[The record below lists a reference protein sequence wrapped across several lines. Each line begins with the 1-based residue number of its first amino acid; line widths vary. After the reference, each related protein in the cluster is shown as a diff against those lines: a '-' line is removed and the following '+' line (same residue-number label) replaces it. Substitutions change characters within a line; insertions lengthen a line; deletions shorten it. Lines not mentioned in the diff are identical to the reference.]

1 MTALDLPFTARTF
14 PGAVT
19 QIAGMEW
26 LPVCAC
32 PELTGKWPRGLSCCL
47 RERVGLSRVALK
59 FFKMSQVQKANI
71 LFVQQCNGQR
81 YPPTGQGLS
90 AAEPAGAYPA
100 ARKPRAEKQ
109 LAQAVCA
116 FQPCFEW
123 LLTHLLVTSGPWL
136 NFRTP
141 LCPCEVDTCK
151 VRVRILGSLVIALAM
166 FNVTDIVFTGMKLLA
181 SVT

>member
-19 QIAGMEW
+19 QTAGLEW
-26 LPVCAC
+26 LPVCAR
-32 PELTGKWPRGLSCCL
+32 PELRGKWPRGLSSCL

-59 FFKMSQVQKANI
+59 FFKMSQVQKATI

-81 YPPTGQGLS
+81 YPPTGLS
-90 AAEPAGAYPA
+90 AAEPTDAYPA
-100 ARKPRAEKQ
+100 ARKPRAEKE
-109 LAQAVCA
+109 LAQPVCA
-116 FQPCFEW
+116 SQPCFEW
-123 LLTHLLVTSGPWL
+123 FLTHLLVTAGPWM
-136 NFRTP
+136 NFRAP

-151 VRVRILGSLVIALAM
+151 VRARILGSLLIALAI
-166 FNVTDIVFTGMKLLA
+166 FNVTDIVFTGMKLLV